1 MVTVPALPVSAHL
14 HLLLRWDVAVHQRV
28 AFHTGHLD
36 MGGNVPEFQAQ
47 VLPSDGDLGSPF
59 PGARHWNDLERRS
72 SLLLK
77 LLLLPVTLAPCPKGA
92 LTAPKGTLI

>member
-28 AFHTGHLD
+28 AFHTSHLD

-47 VLPSDGDLGSPF
+47 VLPSDGDLGTPF

-72 SLLLK
+72 S
-77 LLLLPVTLAPCPKGA
+77 
-92 LTAPKGTLI
+92 